1 MLKKINNK
9 AGTFLNVLLV
19 VLFTVLVV
27 DVLWG
32 VLTRYVLGGQARW
45 SEELARVL
53 MVWLGLLGAA
63 LACREE
69 KHLGLDIVVRQWT
82 PEVKNRARLFMHGC
96 VGAFGLL
103 IMTWGGGQLVAQRM
117 AAGQVLPALGISKAW
132 FYLSIPVS
140 GILIV
145 LFSLELI
152 AGVIADIKKGR
163 AES

>member
-9 AGTFLNVLLV
+9 AGTILNVLLV
-19 VLFTVLVV
+19 VLFTILVV

-32 VLTRYVLGGQARW
+32 VLTRYMLGGQARW

-63 LACREE
+63 LASREE
-69 KHLGLDIVVRQWT
+69 KHLGLDIVVRQWA
-82 PEVKNRARLFMHGC
+82 PEVQNWARLFVHSC
-96 VGAFGLL
+96 VGVFGLL
-103 IMTWGGGQLVAQRM
+103 IMAYGGGQLVLQRL

-152 AGVIADIKKGR
+152 SGVIADMKKGR
-163 AES
+163 VES

>member
-1 MLKKINNK
+1 MLKQINNK
-9 AGTFLNVLLV
+9 AKTILNVFLIL
-19 VLFTVLVV
+19 LFTILVV

-32 VLTRYVLGGQARW
+32 VLTRYLLGGQARW

-53 MVWLGLLGAA
+53 MVWLALLGAA
-63 LACREE
+63 LASREE
-69 KHLGLDIVVRQWT
+69 KHLGLDILVKQWT
-82 PEVKNRARLFMHGC
+82 PEVQNWARLVVHGC

-103 IMTWGGGQLVAQRM
+103 IMAWGGGQLVAQRF

-140 GILIV
+140 GILIM

-152 AGVIADIKKGR
+152 AGVIADLRKGR
-163 AES
+163 AA

>member
-1 MLKKINNK
+1 
-9 AGTFLNVLLV
+9 
-19 VLFTVLVV
+19 
-27 DVLWG
+27 
-32 VLTRYVLGGQARW
+32 
-45 SEELARVL
+45 
-53 MVWLGLLGAA
+53 
-63 LACREE
+63 
-69 KHLGLDIVVRQWT
+69 
-82 PEVKNRARLFMHGC
+82 MHGC

-103 IMTWGGGQLVAQRM
+103 IMAWGGGQLVVQRL

-152 AGVIADIKKGR
+152 ASVIADMKKGR